1 MKKLVLLALLVT
13 NNLFGNT
20 KRHIVHFY
28 KNIPTWIQ
36 QEDVVIQSAL
46 IYAAWGAKYVVYN
59 FEKFEYHNVAIFRAY
74 NSDSSFFIRF
84 NRKTNDC
91 KIEFNA
97 HDDSFDYLSFKKIMD
112 TVFLFNPSNDQPA
125 VDSMSTTVQL

>member
-1 MKKLVLLALLVT
+1 MKKLILVALLAT
-13 NNLFGNT
+13 SGLFGSH

-28 KNIPTWIQ
+28 KNVPTWIQ

-59 FEKFEYHNVAIFRAY
+59 FEKFEFHDIVIFRAY
-74 NSDSSFFIRF
+74 NYDCSFFIRF
-84 NRKTNDC
+84 NRKTHDC

-97 HDDSFDYLSFKKIMD
+97 RDNSFDYISFKKVMD
-112 TVFLFNPSNDQPA
+112 TVFLFDPSNCQPI
-125 VDSMSTTVQL
+125 VDKLSTTEI